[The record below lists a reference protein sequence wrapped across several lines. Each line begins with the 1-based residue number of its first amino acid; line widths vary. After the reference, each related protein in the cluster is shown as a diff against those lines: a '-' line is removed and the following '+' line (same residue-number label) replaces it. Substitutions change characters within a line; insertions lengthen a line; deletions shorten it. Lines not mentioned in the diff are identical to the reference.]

1 MLNKEWVVS
10 SILQVRRPRC
20 GRGKVQQNSR
30 RQLHTTC
37 LRVILRRVAKKCE
50 LEDIQDKGEQEKGD
64 ISLGERPEGKGKGLK
79 GAWP

>member
-1 MLNKEWVVS
+1 MGGQLHSTGEET
-10 SILQVRRPRC
+10 
-20 GRGKVQQNSR
+20 KVWERKGPAELKR

-37 LRVILRRVAKKCE
+37 PHVILRRVAKECE